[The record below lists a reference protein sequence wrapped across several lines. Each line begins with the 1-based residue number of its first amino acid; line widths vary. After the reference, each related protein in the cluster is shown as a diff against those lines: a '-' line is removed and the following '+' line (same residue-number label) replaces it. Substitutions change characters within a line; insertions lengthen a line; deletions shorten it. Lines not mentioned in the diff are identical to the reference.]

1 MLLPRIT
8 SIMLKSQPDQ
18 TAEWL
23 NRLNSRLE
31 LLERGGGESVV
42 SDLPIASSTR
52 LGGIMVGANLSITPT
67 GVLSAN
73 LIPGPISYN
82 TLTNRPQINS
92 ITLSGNKSLAD
103 LDINP
108 ISDAEIDAII
118 NAL

>member
-8 SIMLKSQPDQ
+8 STMLRSQPDQ

-31 LLERGGGESVV
+31 LLERGGGESVI

-82 TLTNRPQINS
+82 TLTNQPQINS
-92 ITLSGNKSLAD
+92 VTLSGNKSFAD
-103 LDINP
+103 LGLYQITNN
-108 ISDAEIDAII
+108 EIDTII
-118 NAL
+118 NSI